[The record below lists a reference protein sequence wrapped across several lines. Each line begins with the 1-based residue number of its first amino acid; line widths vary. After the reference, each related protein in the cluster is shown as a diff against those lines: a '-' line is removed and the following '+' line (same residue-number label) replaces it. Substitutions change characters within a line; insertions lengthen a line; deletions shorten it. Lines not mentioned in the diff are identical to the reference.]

1 VKSTFIKTAI
11 VQSVVIAALMV
22 VGSTVQAQEAGRI
35 AILDV
40 AKVFK
45 DNPAFTAAME
55 SIKTEADQLKNS
67 ITAEQEQIKAQAQKI
82 AQMPRDENRN
92 QLEAQLE
99 QSQTA
104 LRTKARQ
111 QETELLNK
119 EAQIYFSTYRQMQS
133 VVEELATQYGISLV
147 LRFDSEPID
156 PKNRNEVIKGV
167 NRSVVFHRK
176 VDLTNAVTTALNSR
190 MAQGGGTTLK

>member
-1 VKSTFIKTAI
+1 MKSTFIKTAI
-11 VQSVVIAALMV
+11 VQSVVVAALMV
-22 VGSTVQAQEAGRI
+22 VGSTVQAQESGRI

-67 ITAEQEQIKAQAQKI
+67 ITAEQEQIKAQAQKV

-99 QSQTA
+99 QQQTA

-119 EAQIYFSTYRQMQS
+119 EAQIYFNTYRQMQS
-133 VVEELATQYGISLV
+133 VVEELSTQYGISLV
-147 LRFDSEPID
+147 LRFDSEQID

-176 VDLTNAVTTALNSR
+176 VDLTNMVTETLNNR
-190 MAQGGGTTLK
+190 MAQGGGTSLK